1 MAALV
6 KALGLYDLLAPQFLA
21 GFQFPDYIDKY
32 LSVLAVAD
40 LQSTSDANS
49 VLYTG
54 TVFFPSSPGSPPV
67 LQHRE
72 PSGRVFEIKDL
83 TLQFRLL
90 VPRAGSGP
98 IKTVVDTLATA
109 PQLKPIKDIFDS
121 LGAQTAT
128 PTDYPGI
135 AFQLELLLSGLQFH
149 LGDNWKPGKMGS
161 DFFIA
166 IDPDAKSD
174 DVRIVL
180 PKVLMRYQQGQDFT
194 TGTSFKLA
202 SWGNPGYDAPNDF
215 SEGELATMDPPLAV
229 KKSLRWGL
237 AIDEIV
243 VDLSDNGTP
252 PEILDHFGEDESFEG
267 VYVKLLQVY
276 YADDDK
282 DTAINFALR
291 DALISFDGD
300 FSFEAELDLVLDTQF
315 SVDVRI
321 YDGKNKVSFTTGTD
335 GSPKGV
341 FTGGKATIPG
351 SAVIY
356 LQVTGGIPS
365 FTYSVAFTPDGGGE
379 QQLWS
384 DVQRQAKFA
393 SPPTSSQHGTLVIQV
408 TDAAAVP
415 HSYKNTLDLTVTAA
429 AAPAADT
436 PADTTAAA
444 ATFTPDAAAPP
455 PAGTADDNIQFA
467 ASAPGSG
474 TSEILK
480 IVGGSTLPTVTVGG
494 SPYALGDDRQVIVD
508 VQPGASIPV
517 EVDFPGSEP
526 GNEFRLLFKFEEPS
540 SDALTS
546 TYLDPASPP
555 STDPIFAGNRV
566 PDDVAGGAG
575 HLGADALRYWVQNA
589 LDLSQPITIAGLASN
604 EGKDGNDQS
613 NLLLSKRRADIA
625 ASVVG
630 GVAGASVS
638 AHDGL
643 GVANSAASLPTDR
656 VARIS
661 GTAKTVAPYKLTGTL
676 ARATAPAQ
684 KTPPAPQAA
693 PAPPSPPANKKPGF
707 LRRLSLRTRF
717 EHNVPVLAEISG
729 EVDFETDSEAALRNV
744 TGGTDQLNLQT
755 TAAASS
761 KPNPGNGITDFTLT
775 ITHDTATDDYIEN
788 LKIGAA
794 PADIDGLLRMSNAQ
808 PFSRLK
814 DTLGAVMMFTP
825 ILNAAT
831 EAIDPNSAGDW
842 AAIAVDLGVPAAIGA
857 LGFIHTTEATL
868 FGGELVL
875 RENIPNGISST
886 QFTNAALTFDYG
898 VSFRIDVD
906 ALDIHSS
913 GNMKVRYKAVGVNLH
928 FGDPP
933 KVQFVLDTSKGYS
946 LDLSDPSLFNLPAP
960 LGNLLKVAAARIA
973 RFNPLTIELDLEIKA
988 DLGVVTV
995 DKFQVKIPLDG
1006 ASSPMILPS
1015 GVKVNIPSAIIG
1027 SGSVKI
1033 DSGGFEGTI
1042 DVTLVPLKLRMAASI
1057 GVEHI
1062 SQPPRE
1068 ATAFFLGLELDFP
1081 APIILGSSGLGL
1093 FGLFGLFGLN
1103 YARVLDPANPGDPV
1117 GPDLRWLMKTGG
1129 APYKLNNAGV
1139 QLWTPTLDSWAFG
1152 VGVLL
1157 GTVDGF
1163 LLNLRGMFILEL
1175 PGPRILITVNAKII
1189 ADLPGV
1195 SDDGMDATSLDVGII
1210 GILDIDVGA
1219 NTITLGVMVALD
1231 IDQLVTIQIP
1241 IQIFFDENDT
1251 SNWHVWIGTIQSPAT
1266 AKVLGIVRG
1275 AGYFMAGG
1283 QAISPFP
1290 PGTTGT
1296 SLPGVA
1302 VALGVSAPIIWGSEA
1317 IDIYLKVVVSADLGI
1332 SFTPHL
1338 FITGNI
1344 HVEGELRLVIVS
1356 VGASGDFT
1364 VTAPHPVYL
1373 KVHICGKVSFFFFD
1387 ISACIDF
1394 ATAPS
1399 APLPPPPPALVSKMY
1414 LQSFAPVIA
1423 SGQGGERP
1431 IDASLGDAVGSA
1443 ASGLPGLSLLAN
1455 PGPIPVV
1462 PVDSVPVAQML
1473 YGADA
1478 STVAQTFTAPIGAC
1492 PTYPGGA
1499 GVGLGGGRSARYKLR
1514 SVLLD
1519 PPLPGGELPPA
1530 VWRPNKPSA
1539 DTSQTQVDLALFSRN
1554 PNVTNSALERST
1566 ELSDLLISIWGDT
1579 CTQVAPPACVFW
1591 AFCGQRLGPSP
1602 DGWTLF
1608 GTPLPDPPNTQRTSP
1623 VPTEMQVEQPSF
1635 SGPDKLLMDLSLQL
1649 IGEGIQP
1656 AQVVGPGSIVQHAA
1670 TRIVVGR
1677 SCFRAVELPEL
1688 LTAAFG
1694 TKLASELN
1702 PDQAAKTL
1710 SKLKDEVQNSRWL
1723 RYHTGLSQ
1731 RVRLL
1736 MGIDPNLFKTS
1747 QGTAKS
1753 WFLIRERDI
1762 NGALVLETPLV
1773 TMNPTL
1779 VAAVSNLPATWI
1791 ATGSPWGL
1799 AATQVFSLLSSL
1811 KLAVVL
1817 LEFKPQA
1824 ATTTIEVA
1832 VTAPT
1837 SRIPTLLVGAVESC
1851 PQSETNRFQNGVQIQ
1866 QSTIQTIEG
1875 YLDGGTPVPLLQKD
1889 TLYTLTLNYDVT
1901 VTEQGG
1907 STNDF
1912 NGVTQAWQFRTDNKP
1927 PAKLDPWVLCTSPD
1941 MNEQH
1946 VFYDDPVDIVFN
1958 DTSILQL
1965 FAQYGFQLQM
1975 DLRAA
1980 DGLPEPSGAPVTTV
1994 AVNGVGTASY
2004 DALQE
2009 LIAEGKLPCVGATLA
2024 YQNQVF
2030 TAPVELR
2037 PTMGYTLDLVTSP
2050 SLTPLPDPNTPVTPL
2065 FRRTFATSK
2074 YPTMKALADDLGA
2087 SRVSHRA
2094 LKSRLNFTSAGG
2106 KDVRPDQDIQDLF
2119 TAAGEQALPAADK
2132 NRIVIYWAPA
2142 TPNGPFAPHAVLID
2156 CTEPLWRT
2164 RPEPTFQN
2172 PIATDPSFKIVTIG
2186 PGTSLEVAEQ
2196 GGSNIGTYLVSPSG
2210 TRTVAV
2216 FGASFAP
2223 PPGGTTVSLAL
2234 HRPASPIYGN
2244 PDEAD
2249 IIVALQMA
2257 PTAPWE
2263 NDHV

>member
-1 MAALV
+1 MAATV

-40 LQSTSDANS
+40 LQTTSDPNS

-54 TVFFPSSPGSPPV
+54 TVFFPSSPGSTPV

-72 PSGRVFEIKDL
+72 PSGRTFDIKDL

-98 IKTVVDTLATA
+98 IKTVVDTLAVV
-109 PQLKPIKDIFDS
+109 PQLQPLKDLVDA
-121 LGAQTAT
+121 LGAQTST
-128 PTDYPGI
+128 PSDYPGI
-135 AFQLELLLSGLQFH
+135 AFQLELLLTGLQFH
-149 LGDNWKPGKMGS
+149 LGENWKPGKMGS
-161 DFFIA
+161 DFFIT

-229 KKSLRWGL
+229 KTSLRWGL

-267 VYVKLLQVY
+267 LYIKLLQIY
-276 YADDDK
+276 YADADK

-300 FSFEAELDLVLDTQF
+300 FSFEAEIDLVLDTQF

-321 YDGKNKVSFTTGTD
+321 YDGKNKVEFTAGKD

-341 FTGGKATIPG
+341 FTGGKATMPS

-356 LQVTGGIPS
+356 LQVTGGIPP

-379 QQLWS
+379 QQLWN
-384 DVQRQAKFA
+384 DAHRQAKFA
-393 SPPTSSQHGTLVIQV
+393 SPPAASQHGTLVIQV
-408 TDAAAVP
+408 TDAASPP
-415 HSYKNTLDLTVTAA
+415 HSYKNTLDLTVTVA

-436 PADTTAAA
+436 PPDTTM
-444 ATFTPDAAAPP
+444 ATATWTPDAAPP
-455 PAGTADDNIQFA
+455 PPPGAADYDIEFI

-474 TSEILK
+474 TAEILK
-480 IVGGSTLPTVTVGG
+480 ITGGSALPTVTVGG
-494 SPYALGDDRQVIVD
+494 TPYALGDDRQVIVD

-517 EVDFPGSEP
+517 EVDFPSSAPGSE
-526 GNEFRLLFKFEEPS
+526 FHLLFKFDEPS
-540 SDALTS
+540 SDALVS
-546 TYLDPASPP
+546 TYLDPAHPP
-555 STDPIFAGNRV
+555 TTDPVFAANRV
-566 PDDVAGGAG
+566 PDDLSGGAG
-575 HLGADALRYWVQNA
+575 HLGGDALQYWVANA

-604 EGKDGNDQS
+604 EGDPGNAQS

-625 ASVVG
+625 ATIVG
-630 GVAGASVS
+630 GVAGATVAS
-638 AHDGL
+638 HDGL
-643 GVANSAASLPTDR
+643 GVANSATSLASDR
-656 VARIS
+656 VAKVV
-661 GTAKTVAPYKLTGTL
+661 GTAKTIAPYKLTGTL
-676 ARATAPAQ
+676 ARAASPEQ
-684 KTPPAPQAA
+684 KTPPAPQAP

-707 LRRLSLRTRF
+707 LRRLSVRTRF
-717 EHNVPVLAEISG
+717 EHNDPVLAEISG
-729 EVDFETDSEAALRNV
+729 EVDFETSSEAALRNV
-744 TGGTDQLNLQT
+744 TGGSDSLDLKT
-755 TAAASS
+755 TPAASS
-761 KPNPGNGITDFTLT
+761 KPNPGDGITDFTLT
-775 ITHDTATDDYIEN
+775 ITHDKATDDYVED

-814 DTLGAVMMFTP
+814 DTLGAVLMFTP

-898 VSFRIDVD
+898 VSFRIDVN

-1006 ASSPMILPS
+1006 SSSPMILPS

-1033 DSGGFEGTI
+1033 DNGGFEGTI

-1129 APYKLNNAGV
+1129 TPYKLENGGV
-1139 QLWTPTLDSWAFG
+1139 QLWAPTLDTWAFG

-1189 ADLPGV
+1189 ADLPGT
-1195 SDDGMDATSLDVGII
+1195 SPDSMDTTSLDVGII
-1210 GILDIDVGA
+1210 GILDIDAGA
-1219 NTITLGVMVALD
+1219 GTITLGVMIALD
-1231 IDQLVTIQIP
+1231 IDSLVTIQIP
-1241 IQIFFDENDT
+1241 IQVFFDENDT

-1275 AGYFMAGG
+1275 TGYFMAGG

-1302 VALGVSAPIIWGSEA
+1302 VALGVSAPIIWGSED
-1317 IDIYLKVVVSADLGI
+1317 IDIYLKVAVSADLGV

-1356 VGASGDFT
+1356 IGASGDFT
-1364 VTAPHPVYL
+1364 ITAPDPFYL

-1387 ISACIDF
+1387 ISACVDF

-1399 APLPPPPPALVSKMY
+1399 PPLPPAPPPLVSKMY

-1443 ASGLPGLSLLAN
+1443 ASGLPGLALPPN
-1455 PGPIPVV
+1455 QGPIPTV
-1462 PVDSVPVAQML
+1462 PVDSVPVVQML

-1478 STVAQTFTAPIGAC
+1478 STVAQTFTAPIPAC

-1499 GVGLGGGRSARYKLR
+1499 GTSLGGGRSGRYKLR
-1514 SVLLD
+1514 QVLLD
-1519 PPLPGGELPPA
+1519 PPLPSGALPPA

-1566 ELSDLLISIWGDT
+1566 ELSGVLVSIWGDT
-1579 CTQVAPPACVFW
+1579 CTAVAPPACVFW
-1591 AFCGQRLGPSP
+1591 AFCSQRLGPSP
-1602 DGWTLF
+1602 DGWTLI
-1608 GTPLPDPPNTQRTSP
+1608 GTPMPDPPNTQRNAP
-1623 VPTEMQVEQPSF
+1623 VPTAMQVEPPTF

-1649 IGEGIQP
+1649 IGEGLQP
-1656 AQVVGPGSIVQHAA
+1656 AQVVGPGSIEQQAVAP
-1670 TRIVVGR
+1670 IVVGR

-1688 LTAAFG
+1688 LTAAFA
-1694 TKLASELN
+1694 TKLASELD
-1702 PDQAAKTL
+1702 PGQAATIQA
-1710 SKLKDEVQNSRWL
+1710 KLKGEVLNSRWL
-1723 RYHTGLSQ
+1723 RFHTGLSE
-1731 RVRLL
+1731 RIRLL
-1736 MGIDPNLFKTS
+1736 MGVDPNLFKTS
-1747 QGTAKS
+1747 QGTAKG
-1753 WFLIRERDI
+1753 WFLIRERDV
-1762 NGALVLETPLV
+1762 NGALVRETPLV
-1773 TMNPTL
+1773 TMNPVLVSSVANLPSTW
-1779 VAAVSNLPATWI
+1779 VAA
-1791 ATGSPWGL
+1791 GSPWGP

-1811 KLAVVL
+1811 KLAVLL
-1817 LEFKPQA
+1817 LEFKPQPATA
-1824 ATTTIEVA
+1824 AIEVA

-1851 PQSETNRFQNGVQIQ
+1851 PKSESDRFQNGVQIQ

-1875 YLDGGTPVPLLQKD
+1875 YLDGGTPVPLLQKN
-1889 TLYTLTLNYDVT
+1889 TLYTVTLNYDVT
-1901 VTEQGG
+1901 VTEEDR
-1907 STNDF
+1907 STHDF
-1912 NGVTQAWQFRTDNKP
+1912 NGVTQAFQFRTDDKP
-1927 PAKLDPWVLCTSPD
+1927 PAKLDPWVLCTSPA

-1946 VFYDDPVDIVFN
+1946 VFYKDPVDIVFN
-1958 DTSILQL
+1958 DNSILQL
-1965 FAQYGFQLQM
+1965 FAQYGFQVQM

-2009 LIAEGKLPCVGATLA
+2009 LVAEGKLPCVGATVA
-2024 YQNQVF
+2024 YQNQMF

-2037 PTMGYTLDLVTSP
+2037 PTMGYTLDLVTTP
-2050 SLTPLPDPNTPVTPL
+2050 SLTPLPDPNAAVTPL
-2065 FRRTFATSK
+2065 FRRTFSTSK
-2074 YPTMKALADDLGA
+2074 YPNMKALADDLGA
-2087 SRVSHRA
+2087 SRVAHRV

-2106 KDVRPDQDIQDLF
+2106 KDVRPDQDLQDIF
-2119 TAAGEQALPAADK
+2119 AAAGEQALPAPDK

-2142 TPNGPFAPHAVLID
+2142 APGGPFVPHAVLID
-2156 CTEPLWRT
+2156 CTEPLWRM

-2172 PIATDPSFKIVTIG
+2172 PIATDPSFKIVAIG
-2186 PGTSLEVAEQ
+2186 DATSLEVSEQ
-2196 GGSNIGTYLVSPSG
+2196 SSANIGAYLVSAAG

-2216 FGASFAP
+2216 FKAGFTP
-2223 PPGGTTVSLAL
+2223 PPTGSTVTLAL

-2249 IIVALQMA
+2249 VIVALQIA

>member
-1 MAALV
+1 MGATV
-6 KALGLYDLLAPQFLA
+6 KPLGLYDLLAPQFLA
-21 GFQFPDYIDKY
+21 GFQFPDYVDKY
-32 LSVLAVAD
+32 LSVLAVAE

-49 VLYTG
+49 ILYTG

-72 PSGRVFEIKDL
+72 PSGRTFDILDL
-83 TLQFRLL
+83 TLQFRLM

-98 IKTVVDTLATA
+98 IKSVIDTLAIA
-109 PQLKPIKDIFDS
+109 PQLKPIKDLVDS
-121 LGAQTAT
+121 LGAQAST

-149 LGDNWKPGKMGS
+149 LGQDWKPGKMGS
-161 DFFIA
+161 DFFLT

-237 AIDEIV
+237 AVDEIV
-243 VDLSDNGTP
+243 VDLSENGTP
-252 PEILDHFGEDESFEG
+252 PEILDHFGEDQSFEG
-267 VYVKLLQVY
+267 LYIKLLQIY
-276 YADDDK
+276 YADKDK

-291 DALISFDGD
+291 DALLSLDGD
-300 FSFEAELDLVLDTQF
+300 FSFEAELDLILDTLF

-321 YDGKNKVSFTTGTD
+321 YDGKNKISFSPGKD
-335 GSPKGV
+335 DDPKGV
-341 FTGGKATIPG
+341 FTGGKATIPP

-356 LQVTGGIPS
+356 LQVTGGIPP

-384 DVQRQAKFA
+384 DAQRQAKFT
-393 SPPTSSQHGTLVIQV
+393 SPPSASQHGILVIQV
-408 TDAAAVP
+408 TDSAATP

-429 AAPAADT
+429 AAPPADT
-436 PADTTAAA
+436 PPDTKMAQANWH
-444 ATFTPDAAAPP
+444 PDPPSPP
-455 PAGTADDNIQFA
+455 PPGAEDDKILFA
-467 ASAPGSG
+467 ASPPGSG
-474 TSEILK
+474 TAEILK
-480 IVGGSTLPTVTVGG
+480 IVGGPALPTVTVGG
-494 SPYALGDDRQVIVD
+494 SPYALGEDRQVIVD
-508 VQPGASIPV
+508 VQPGATTAV
-517 EVDFPGSEP
+517 EVDFPGSAP
-526 GNEFRLLFKFEEPS
+526 GNEFHLLFKKNEPG
-540 SDALTS
+540 SDALMS
-546 TYLDPASPP
+546 TYTGPGASP
-555 STDPIFAGNRV
+555 STDPVFAGNRV

-575 HLGADALRYWVQNA
+575 HLGADALRYWIENA
-589 LDLSQPITIAGLASN
+589 LDLSRPITIVGLASN
-604 EGKDGNDQS
+604 EGKDANDQS
-613 NLLLSKRRADIA
+613 NLVLSQRRADIA
-625 ASVVG
+625 ATIVSSVP
-630 GVAGASVS
+630 GANVDK
-638 AHDGL
+638 HQGL
-643 GVANSAASLPTDR
+643 GVANSDSSLKEDR
-656 VARIS
+656 VARIL
-661 GTAKTVAPYKLTGTL
+661 GTAKTIAPYKLTGTL
-676 ARATAPAQ
+676 TRDKDPQ
-684 KTPPAPQAA
+684 PVTPPVPEPA

-707 LRRLSLRTRF
+707 IRRLSLRTRF
-717 EHNVPVLAEISG
+717 EHNAPVLGEFSG
-729 EVDFETDSEAALRNV
+729 EVDFETDSEAALRNA
-744 TGGTDQLNLQT
+744 TGSTDSLGLQS

-761 KPNPGNGITDFTLT
+761 NPNPANGIVDFALT
-775 ITHDTATDDYIEN
+775 ITHDKATDDYVED

-794 PADIDGLLRMSNAQ
+794 PADIDGLARMTNSQ

-814 DTLGAVMMFTP
+814 DTLGAVLIFTP

-831 EAIDPNSAGDW
+831 EAVDPDSAGDW
-842 AAIAVDLGVPAAIGA
+842 TSIAVDLGVPAAIGA
-857 LGFIHTTEATL
+857 LGFLHATEATL

-875 RENIPNGISST
+875 RENIPNGLSST
-886 QFTNAALTFDYG
+886 HFTNASVTFDYG
-898 VSFRIDVD
+898 VSFRIDVN

-913 GNMKVRYKAVGVNLH
+913 GNMKVRYKAVGVDLH
-928 FGDPP
+928 WGDPP

-946 LDLSDPSLFNLPAP
+946 LELSDPSLFDLPAP

-973 RFNPLTIELDLEIKA
+973 RFNPLTLELDLEIKA
-988 DLGVVTV
+988 DLGIITV

-1006 ASSPMILPS
+1006 TSSPMILPS

-1033 DSGGFEGTI
+1033 DGGGFQGTM
-1042 DVTLVPLKLRMAASI
+1042 DVTLVPLKLRMVASI

-1081 APIILGSSGLGL
+1081 APVILGSSGLGL
-1093 FGLFGLFGLN
+1093 FGLFGLFGIN
-1103 YARVLDPANPGDPV
+1103 YARVLDTTSPTDPV

-1129 APYKLNNAGV
+1129 APYKLDNAGV
-1139 QLWTPTLDSWAFG
+1139 PLWTPTLDSWAFG

-1175 PGPRILITVNAKII
+1175 PGPRILITANAKII
-1189 ADLPGV
+1189 EELPGL
-1195 SDDGMDATSLDVGII
+1195 SPDGMDTANLDVGII

-1219 NTITLGVMVALD
+1219 GTITLGVMIALE
-1231 IDQLVTIQIP
+1231 IESLITIQIP
-1241 IQIFFDENDT
+1241 IQVFFDENDT
-1251 SNWHVWIGTIQSPAT
+1251 SNWHVWIGTVQSPAT
-1266 AKVLGIVRG
+1266 AEILGVVRG
-1275 AGYFMAGG
+1275 TGYFMAGG

-1302 VALGVSAPIIWGSEA
+1302 VAIGVSAPIIWGSED
-1317 IDIYLKVVVSADLGI
+1317 IDIYLKVVISADLGV
-1332 SFTPHL
+1332 SFTPDL
-1338 FITGNI
+1338 FVTGNI

-1364 VTAPHPVYL
+1364 VTAPDPSYL

-1387 ISACIDF
+1387 ISACVDF

-1399 APLPPPPPALVSKMY
+1399 PPLPPPPPPLISKMY

-1431 IDASLGDAVGSA
+1431 IDASLGDAVSTA
-1443 ASGLPGLSLLAN
+1443 ASGLPGLAPPAN
-1455 PGPIPVV
+1455 PGPIPIV
-1462 PVDSVPVAQML
+1462 PIDSVPVVQML

-1478 STVAQTFTAPIGAC
+1478 ATVTQTFTAPIPAC

-1499 GVGLGGGRSARYKLR
+1499 GVSLGGGRYAHYKLR
-1514 SVLLD
+1514 RVLLD

-1566 ELSDLLISIWGDT
+1566 ELSDLLLSIWGDA

-1591 AFCGQRLGPSP
+1591 AFCAQRLGPSP

-1608 GTPLPDPPNTQRTSP
+1608 GTPMPDPPNTQRTSP
-1623 VPTEMQVEQPSF
+1623 VPIEMQVEQPVF

-1649 IGEGIQP
+1649 IGEGLQP
-1656 AQVVGPGSIVQHAA
+1656 AQVVGPGSILPHALPSA
-1670 TRIVVGR
+1670 VAGR

-1688 LTAAFG
+1688 LTFAFG
-1694 TKLASELN
+1694 TKLPGELD
-1702 PDQAAKTL
+1702 PTQAAEVLT
-1710 SKLKDEVQNSRWL
+1710 KLKAEVLDNRWL
-1723 RYHTGLSQ
+1723 RFHGGLSE
-1731 RVRLL
+1731 RVRML

-1747 QGTAKS
+1747 QGTAKN

-1762 NGALVLETPLV
+1762 SGNLVLETPLV
-1773 TMNPTL
+1773 TMDPVL
-1779 VAAVSNLPATWI
+1779 VTTVANLPASWI
-1791 ATGSPWGL
+1791 AAGSLWGQ
-1799 AATQVFSLLSSL
+1799 AAMQVFSLLTSL
-1811 KLAVVL
+1811 KLAVIL
-1817 LEFKPQA
+1817 LEFKPQPT
-1824 ATTTIEVA
+1824 TTTIEVA
-1832 VTAPT
+1832 VTAPA

-1851 PQSETNRFQNGVQIQ
+1851 PKSESDRFENGVQIHE
-1866 QSTIQTIEG
+1866 STIQTIEG
-1875 YLDGGTPVPLLQKD
+1875 YLDGGTPVPLLQRD
-1889 TLYTLTLNYDVT
+1889 TLYTVTLNYDVT
-1901 VTEQGG
+1901 VTEEDG
-1907 STNDF
+1907 STHDF
-1912 NGVTQAWQFRTDNKP
+1912 NDVTQVWEFRTDNKP
-1927 PAKLDPWVLCTSPD
+1927 PSRLDPWVLCTSPD
-1941 MNEQH
+1941 INEQH
-1946 VFYDDPVDIVFN
+1946 VFYQDPVDIVFN
-1958 DTSILQL
+1958 DNSILQL
-1965 FAQYGFQLQM
+1965 FSQYGFQVQM

-1980 DGLPEPSGAPVTTV
+1980 DGLPEPSGSPVTTV
-1994 AVNGVGTASY
+1994 AVDGVGTASY

-2009 LIAEGKLPCVGATLA
+2009 LIVEGKLPCAGATLA

-2037 PTMGYTLDLVTSP
+2037 PLMGYTFDLITDP
-2050 SLTPLPDPNTPVTPL
+2050 SLLPPPDPNTPVTPL

-2074 YPTMKALADDLGA
+2074 YPNMKALADDLGA
-2087 SRVSHRA
+2087 TRVLHRA
-2094 LKSRLNFTSAGG
+2094 LKSKLSFSTLGG
-2106 KDVRPDQDIQDLF
+2106 KDVRPDQEIQDIL
-2119 TAAGEQALPAADK
+2119 TAAGEQALPAPDK

-2142 TPNGPFAPHAVLID
+2142 APNGPHLPHAILID

-2164 RPEPTFQN
+2164 RLEPTFEN
-2172 PIATDPSFKIVTIG
+2172 PIAADPSFKIVTIG
-2186 PGTSLEVAEQ
+2186 AATSLEVTEE
-2196 GGSNIGTYLVSPSG
+2196 GGSDIGVYLVSPAG
-2210 TRTVAV
+2210 TRTIAV
-2216 FGASFAP
+2216 FTAGFSP
-2223 PPGGTTVSLAL
+2223 PPGGTTVTLAL
-2234 HRPASPIYGN
+2234 HRPTSQTYGT
-2244 PDEAD
+2244 PDETD
-2249 IIVALQMA
+2249 DIVALQIT

-2263 NDHV
+2263 NDHA